1 MEDDVTAE
9 VGLYLRRAQ
18 AEDRA
23 LVVLSMGL
31 PYWIIPAD
39 GLYALVVR
47 QEDAAAVK
55 RELASY
61 EHEARTT
68 RRRPSPPKPLFRPTA
83 FPIFLYAWALGLCF
97 LIQER
102 APAGWVDAGAAES
115 SRIMAGEWWRT
126 ITALTLHADLGHL
139 LANTVVGIIFGLAL
153 IPWIG
158 FGWAALGFIVSGALG
173 NTLNALFHY
182 HTLHSSIGAS
192 TAVFGSLGLLVGWQT
207 WALLHEH
214 RTAHPLRH
222 RELFIP
228 LGAGFALLAY
238 LGTGGEESRV
248 DIMAHLF
255 GLLAGVVLGILAGW
269 GKLPQRTPP
278 SFQKYLAL
286 LAFLLPCLAWA
297 AAVYASPLTSRP
309 QKVIVPDA
317 SPLQWR

>member
-1 MEDDVTAE
+1 MEDDEKAE

-23 LVVLSMGL
+23 LVILSMGL
-31 PYWIIPAD
+31 PYWIIPLD

-47 QEDAAAVK
+47 RRDAAAVEE
-55 RELASY
+55 ELASY
-61 EHEARTT
+61 EQEKRTT
-68 RRRPSPPKPLFRPTA
+68 RRRPPPPKPLFRPAA
-83 FPIFLYAWALGLCF
+83 FPLFLYAWALGLSF
-97 LIQER
+97 LVQQR
-102 APAGWVDAGAAES
+102 APAGWEEAGAAVS
-115 SRIMAGEWWRT
+115 GRILAGEWWRT

-173 NTLNALFHY
+173 NALNALFHY
-182 HTLHSSIGAS
+182 NTEHASIGAS
-192 TAVFGSLGLLVGWQT
+192 TAVFGSLGILVGWQT

-214 RTAHPLRH
+214 RTVRPLRR

-238 LGTGGEESRV
+238 LGVGTEESRV

-255 GLLAGVVLGILAGW
+255 GLLAGVLLGLLAGW
-269 GKLPQRTPP
+269 GKLPERTPR

-297 AAVYASPLTSRP
+297 LALWS
-309 QKVIVPDA
+309 
-317 SPLQWR
+317 